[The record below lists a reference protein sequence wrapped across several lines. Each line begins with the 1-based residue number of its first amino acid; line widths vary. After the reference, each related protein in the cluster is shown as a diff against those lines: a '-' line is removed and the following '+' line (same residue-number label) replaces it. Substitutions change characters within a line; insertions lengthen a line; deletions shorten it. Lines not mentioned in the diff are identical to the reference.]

1 MDVLFHLTT
10 LIKAHKEVGIPGLGT
25 IYKKKSPGRYDAE
38 THSFLP
44 PSYLINFTSDLKED
58 ILLTSQIS
66 KEENISAD
74 LAVSHIEE
82 FSQNLLNQLADQHTV
97 AFGTLGNF
105 SIATGSLTFSPA
117 NTQFGFEFYGLPV
130 VKDEIAPEQD
140 FQPISEA
147 TAEPVV
153 AQQEEVVTEHEAA
166 AEPEVKAEPEIIAQP
181 ETTVE
186 REVSAEPE
194 VEPVE
199 TPIPVITA
207 EQLELE
213 NNNADLGDG
222 TEVPAVVPDPP
233 FVETVEDL
241 QVTIPEELAEPA
253 EIYET
258 EAVEEVIKQEALP
271 PVAEKIPVV
280 ETSPV
285 VETVPEFYNSPA
297 VVQEQKPP
305 AYRMVLIAIVI
316 LCALLALVYLLK
328 PELFTGVMP
337 KTETP
342 AKETTPLVQKPVDM
356 KADSIRL
363 ADSVATADSIRIS
376 NEKAIAAIDSAK
388 KDSIFL
394 AGKSA
399 TAAPGGIRYEILA
412 ASLLNQREADNFLAE
427 MKKRGIPAKIAD
439 LKGRRIKI
447 TLGTF
452 TDEQEAR
459 KQLQHLKETTKL
471 PGIYIFPSKH
481 TKQH

>member
-58 ILLTSQIS
+58 ILLTSRIS

-82 FSQNLLNQLADQHTV
+82 FSQDLLNQLADQHTV
-97 AFGTLGNF
+97 TFGTLGHF
-105 SIATGSLTFSPA
+105 STATGSLTFSPA

-140 FQPISEA
+140 FQPIPEQEA
-147 TAEPVV
+147 IE
-153 AQQEEVVTEHEAA
+153 QEVA
-166 AEPEVKAEPEIIAQP
+166 AEPEVKAEPEVIAQP
-181 ETTVE
+181 ETAVEPEPTVE
-186 REVSAEPE
+186 PEVPAESEPE

-199 TPIPVITA
+199 TPIPAITA

-258 EAVEEVIKQEALP
+258 EATEEVIKQAVP
-271 PVAEKIPVV
+271 PVVEKIPVV
-280 ETSPV
+280 ETSPI
-285 VETVPEFYNSPA
+285 PEFYNSPA

-316 LCALLALVYLLK
+316 ICALLALAYLLK

-342 AKETTPLVQKPVDM
+342 VKATTPLVQKPSDLA
-356 KADSIRL
+356 ADSIQL
-363 ADSVATADSIRIS
+363 ADSIATADSIRIS

-399 TAAPGGIRYEILA
+399 TAVPGGIRYEILA

>member
-58 ILLTSQIS
+58 ILLTSRIS

-97 AFGTLGNF
+97 AFGTLGHF
-105 SIATGSLTFSPA
+105 STTTGSLTFSPA

-140 FQPISEA
+140 FQPIPEA
-147 TAEPVV
+147 TAE
-153 AQQEEVVTEHEAA
+153 QEAEEQEVSV
-166 AEPEVKAEPEIIAQP
+166 EPEVKAEPEIIVQP

-186 REVSAEPE
+186 SELAAKPEAEPE
-194 VEPVE
+194 KEEEPVE
-199 TPIPVITA
+199 VQIPAITP

-241 QVTIPEELAEPA
+241 QVTIPEDLDEPA

-258 EAVEEVIKQEALP
+258 EAVEEVVKQEALP
-271 PVAEKIPVV
+271 PIAEKIPVV
-280 ETSPV
+280 ETRPV
-285 VETVPEFYNSPA
+285 VEAVPEFYNSPA
-297 VVQEQKPP
+297 VVQDQKPP

-316 LCALLALVYLLK
+316 ICALLALAYLLK
-328 PELFTGVMP
+328 PELFTSVMP

-342 AKETTPLVQKPVDM
+342 AKETTPLVQKPVDLA
-356 KADSIRL
+356 ADSTRL

-388 KDSIFL
+388 KDSILL

-399 TAAPGGIRYEILA
+399 TAVPGGIRYEILA